1 MPNHRHVPDINDDP
15 SHTMPTHPLWLANL
29 TRAGY
34 IPLLERLVAGSKNED
49 LPEAL
54 EMVVQT
60 VEAQI
65 DGMVGSILLLDETTQ
80 QLRHGAGGR
89 LPQHYR
95 DAIDGV
101 VIGPEVGSCGTAAWL
116 KDRVIVAD
124 INTDPKWALYR
135 DLAHSSGLRACWSQP
150 ILDGNRVLG
159 TFAMYYAQPR
169 IPTGDE
175 LLVIDAAAHLARL
188 AIERQQ
194 SRVMA
199 AEQRK
204 LDDRL
209 ARGQK
214 MESMAVL
221 AGGVAHDFNN
231 LLVGILGS
239 ADLAE
244 QKIPSDSSVLTDLQR
259 IQSAALGC
267 SELCKQ
273 LLAYAGKGKLVVR
286 AFNLPSLIQDMGRL
300 LEVSLP
306 KSITLVY
313 QIAPDLPAIEG
324 DPSQIQQVVMNL
336 LTNAAEAIE
345 NENGVITV
353 DVELKTIN
361 ASDIQQTSDGSNI
374 PPGAYVTL
382 KVSDT
387 GCGMNTDTTR
397 RIFDPF
403 YTTKLPGRGL
413 GLAAVLGIVRS
424 HEGFLRVHSE
434 LGKGSTFELSIPA
447 SAHQPGSLTEPSL
460 SNREFVGHGTVLVVD
475 DDDGVRTVARNMLE
489 LSGFA
494 VLTANDGQEAVTT
507 YRLHQHE
514 IRAVL
519 LDMMMPH
526 LDGEGTLLELR
537 RINPDVKVV
546 LSSGYSERQI
556 TNQYTD
562 IEPKQFVKKPYRYV
576 DLISAFRHLLDNK

>member
-1 MPNHRHVPDINDDP
+1 MSKHSHEPDLGEHSP
-15 SHTMPTHPLWLANL
+15 PAMPTQPLWLANL

-34 IPLLERLVAGSKNED
+34 TPLLERLVAGSKNED
-49 LPEAL
+49 LPGAL
-54 EMVVQT
+54 ELVVQA
-60 VEAQI
+60 VEAQV
-65 DGMVGSILLLDETTQ
+65 DGMVGSILLLDTSTQ

-101 VIGPEVGSCGTAAWL
+101 LIGPDVGSCGTAAWF
-116 KDRVIVAD
+116 KKRVIVAD
-124 INTDPKWALYR
+124 IDTDSKWVLYR
-135 DLAHSSGLRACWSQP
+135 DLAHRSGLRACWSQP
-150 ILDGNRVLG
+150 ILDGTQVLG

-169 IPTGDE
+169 TPTDDE

-188 AIERQQ
+188 AIERNQA
-194 SRVMA
+194 RVMA
-199 AEQRK
+199 SEQRK
-204 LDDRL
+204 LDARL

-244 QKIPSDSSVLTDLQR
+244 QKIPSSSPVIEDLQR

-267 SELCKQ
+267 AELCKQ
-273 LLAYAGKGKLVVR
+273 LLAYAGKGKLVVQT
-286 AFNLPSLIQDMGRL
+286 FSLPSLIQDMGRL

-306 KSITLVY
+306 KSIAIVY
-313 QIAPDLPAIEG
+313 QFGPDLPAIEG

-345 NENGVITV
+345 SRNGVITV
-353 DVELKTIN
+353 NVGLTEVNSTDTQHGFDDTRVL
-361 ASDIQQTSDGSNI
+361 
-374 PPGAYVTL
+374 PGTYVTL

-387 GCGMNTDTTR
+387 GCGMSTDTIR

-403 YTTKLPGRGL
+403 YTTKSPGRGL
-413 GLAAVLGIVRS
+413 GLAAVIGIARS

-434 LGKGSTFELSIPA
+434 PEKGSSFELSIPA
-447 SAHQPGSLTEPSL
+447 TIGQPGSLAKPSP
-460 SNREFVGHGTVLVVD
+460 SDRKFIGHGTVLVVD
-475 DDDGVRTVARNMLE
+475 DDEGVRVVASKMLE
-489 LSGFA
+489 LSGFT
-494 VLTANDGQEAVTT
+494 VLTANDGREAVTS

-519 LDMMMPH
+519 LDMLMPH
-526 LDGEGTLLELR
+526 LDGERTLEELR
-537 RINPDVKVV
+537 RINPEVKVI
-546 LSSGYSERQI
+546 LSSGYSERDI
-556 TNQYTD
+556 TKQCTG
-562 IEPKQFVKKPYRYV
+562 IEAKQFVKKPYRYS
-576 DLISAFRHLLDNK
+576 DLTAALEHLLGNQ

>member
-1 MPNHRHVPDINDDP
+1 MSNHRHEPDLNDDTP
-15 SHTMPTHPLWLANL
+15 PALPTHPLWLANL
-29 TRAGY
+29 TRSGY
-34 IPLLERLVAGSKNED
+34 TPLLERLVAGSKNED

-54 EMVVQT
+54 EMVVHT
-60 VEAQI
+60 VEAQV
-65 DGMVGSILLLDETTQ
+65 DGMIGSILLLDQTTQ

-95 DAIDGV
+95 DAIDGI
-101 VIGPEVGSCGTAAWL
+101 VIGPEAGSCGTAAWL

-124 INTDPKWALYR
+124 IDTDSKWVLYR

-188 AIERQQ
+188 AIERHQ

-204 LDDRL
+204 LQDRL

-214 MESMAVL
+214 MESMTVL

-244 QKIPSDSSVLTDLQR
+244 QKIPSNSPVLIDLQR

-273 LLAYAGKGKLVVR
+273 LLAYAGKGKLVVQ
-286 AFNLPSLIQDMGRL
+286 AFYLPSLIQDMGRL

-306 KSITLVY
+306 KSIALAY
-313 QIAPDLPAIEG
+313 QLTPDLPAIEG

-336 LTNAAEAIE
+336 LTNAAEAIGS
-345 NENGVITV
+345 ENGVITV
-353 DVELKTIN
+353 SVGLNTVN
-361 ASDIQQTSDGSNI
+361 ASDIQQTSDGSNV

-387 GCGMNTDTTR
+387 GCGMSTDTTK

-403 YTTKLPGRGL
+403 YTTKSPGRGL

-434 LGKGSTFELSIPA
+434 LGKGSSFELNIPA
-447 SAHQPGSLTEPSL
+447 SIHQPGSPAERSL
-460 SNREFVGHGTVLVVD
+460 SDREFIGHGTVLVVD
-475 DDDGVRTVARNMLE
+475 DDAGVRAVASKMLE
-489 LSGFA
+489 LSGFT
-494 VLTANDGQEAVTT
+494 VLTANDGREAVNS

-519 LDMMMPH
+519 LDMLMPH
-526 LDGEGTLLELR
+526 LDGEGTLEELR
-537 RINPDVKVV
+537 RINPGVKVI
-546 LSSGYSERQI
+546 LSSGYSERDI
-556 TNQYTD
+556 TDQCTG
-562 IEPKQFVKKPYRYV
+562 IEPKQFVKKPYRYA
-576 DLISAFRHLLDNK
+576 DLTSAFKHLLDNE

>member
-1 MPNHRHVPDINDDP
+1 
-15 SHTMPTHPLWLANL
+15 MPTHPLWLANL

-34 IPLLERLVAGSKNED
+34 TPLLERLVAGSKNED
-49 LPEAL
+49 LPNAL
-54 EMVVQT
+54 DLVVQT
-60 VEAQI
+60 VEAQVE
-65 DGMVGSILLLDETTQ
+65 GMIGSILLLDKGTQ

-95 DAIDGV
+95 DAIDGL
-101 VIGPEVGSCGTAAWL
+101 VIGPEVGSCGTAAWF
-116 KDRVIVAD
+116 KTRVIVAD
-124 INTDPKWALYR
+124 IETDPKWFLYR

-159 TFAMYYAQPR
+159 TFAMYYDQPR

-188 AIERQQ
+188 AIERHQ
-194 SRVMA
+194 SRVMV

-244 QKIPSDSSVLTDLQR
+244 QKIPSSSPVLLDLQR
-259 IQSAALGC
+259 IRSAALGC

-273 LLAYAGKGKLVVR
+273 LLAYAGKGKLVVQ

-306 KSITLVY
+306 KSIALVY
-313 QIAPDLPAIEG
+313 QLAPDLPAVEG

-345 NENGVITV
+345 NKNGVITV
-353 DVELKTIN
+353 NVGLTEVN
-361 ASDIQQTSDGSNI
+361 ASDTQQAFDGSSV
-374 PPGAYVTL
+374 PPGTYVTL

-387 GCGMNTDTTR
+387 GGGMSTETTK

-403 YTTKLPGRGL
+403 YTTKSPGRGL

-434 LGKGSTFELSIPA
+434 PGRGSSFELSIPA
-447 SAHQPGSLTEPSL
+447 SIHQPGKLVGPSP
-460 SNREFVGHGTVLVVD
+460 SGRTFIGQGTVLVVD
-475 DDDGVRTVARNMLE
+475 DDEGVRTVASDMLE
-489 LSGFA
+489 LSGFT
-494 VLTANDGQEAVTT
+494 VLTANDGQEAVAT

-519 LDMMMPH
+519 LDLMMPI
-526 LDGEGTLLELR
+526 LDGEGALLELR
-537 RINPDVKVV
+537 RINPGVKVI
-546 LSSGYSERQI
+546 LSSGYSERQVS
-556 TNQYTD
+556 NQYTG
-562 IEPKQFVKKPYRYV
+562 IEPMQFVKKPYRYA
-576 DLISAFRHLLDNK
+576 DLISAFRHLLDNQ

>member
-1 MPNHRHVPDINDDP
+1 MSTHSHEPDLRVDTPPAI
-15 SHTMPTHPLWLANL
+15 PTHPLWLANL

-34 IPLLERLVAGSKNED
+34 TPLLERLVAGSKNED

-54 EMVVQT
+54 EMVVHT
-60 VEAQI
+60 VEAQV
-65 DGMVGSILLLDETTQ
+65 DGMIGSILLLDKTTQ

-95 DAIDGV
+95 DAIDGI
-101 VIGPEVGSCGTAAWL
+101 VIGPKVGSCGTAAWL

-124 INTDPKWALYR
+124 IDTDPKWVLYR
-135 DLAHSSGLRACWSQP
+135 DLAHSSGLGACWSQP

-169 IPTGDE
+169 TPTGDE

-188 AIERQQ
+188 AIERHQ

-204 LDDRL
+204 LDERL

-214 MESMAVL
+214 MESMTVL

-231 LLVGILGS
+231 LLVSILGS

-244 QKIPSDSSVLTDLQR
+244 QQIPSDSPVLADLQR
-259 IQSAALGC
+259 IQSAALAC

-273 LLAYAGKGKLVVR
+273 LLAYAGKGKLVVQS
-286 AFNLPSLIQDMGRL
+286 FYLPSLIQDMGRL
-300 LEVSLP
+300 VEVSLP
-306 KSITLVY
+306 KSIALVY
-313 QIAPDLPAIEG
+313 QFASDLPSIEG
-324 DPSQIQQVVMNL
+324 DPIQIQQVVMNL

-345 NENGVITV
+345 SKNGVITV
-353 DVELKTIN
+353 NVALKEVT
-361 ASDIQQTSDGSNI
+361 ASDIQQAFDGSNV
-374 PPGAYVTL
+374 PPGAYVRL

-403 YTTKLPGRGL
+403 YTTKSPGRGL

-434 LGKGSTFELSIPA
+434 PGKGSSFELSIPA
-447 SAHQPGSLTEPSL
+447 SIHQPGSLGEPAL
-460 SNREFVGHGTVLVVD
+460 SDQDFVGHGTVLVVD
-475 DDDGVRTVARNMLE
+475 DDDGVRTVASKMLE
-489 LSGFA
+489 LTGFT
-494 VLTANDGQEAVTT
+494 VLTANDGREAVVK

-526 LDGEGTLLELR
+526 LDGEGTLETLR
-537 RINPDVKVV
+537 RINPEVKVIV
-546 LSSGYSERQI
+546 SSGYSEREL
-556 TNQYTD
+556 TNQCTG
-562 IEPKQFVKKPYRYV
+562 IAPKQFLKKPYRYA

>member
-1 MPNHRHVPDINDDP
+1 MSNHSHEPDLEDNSP
-15 SHTMPTHPLWLANL
+15 PAMPTHPLWLANL

-34 IPLLERLVAGSKNED
+34 TPLLERLVAGSKNED
-49 LPEAL
+49 LPDAL
-54 EMVVQT
+54 ELVVQT
-60 VEAQI
+60 VEAQV
-65 DGMVGSILLLDETTQ
+65 DGMTGSILLLDETTQ

-101 VIGPEVGSCGTAAWL
+101 VIGPEAGSCGTAAWF
-116 KDRVIVAD
+116 KKRVIVAD
-124 INTDPKWALYR
+124 IDTDSKWVLYR

-169 IPTGDE
+169 TPTGDE

-188 AIERQQ
+188 AIERHQ

-244 QKIPSDSSVLTDLQR
+244 QKIPSNSPLLKDLQR

-267 SELCKQ
+267 SNLCKQ
-273 LLAYAGKGKLVVR
+273 LLAYAGKGKLVVQ
-286 AFNLPSLIQDMGRL
+286 AFDLPSLIQDMGRL

-306 KSITLVY
+306 KSIALGY
-313 QIAPDLPAIEG
+313 QLTPDLPAIEG
-324 DPSQIQQVVMNL
+324 DPSQIQQIVMNL
-336 LTNAAEAIE
+336 LTNAAEAIGS
-345 NENGVITV
+345 ENGVITV
-353 DVELKTIN
+353 SVGLTQVN
-361 ASDIQQTSDGSNI
+361 ASDTRQTFDGSNVQ
-374 PPGAYVTL
+374 PGAYVTL

-387 GCGMNTDTTR
+387 GCGMSTDTIR

-403 YTTKLPGRGL
+403 YTTKSPGRGL

-434 LGKGSTFELSIPA
+434 PGKGSSFELSIPA
-447 SAHQPGSLTEPSL
+447 SIHQPGRLAEPSP
-460 SNREFVGHGTVLVVD
+460 SDRKFIGHGTVLVVD
-475 DDDGVRTVARNMLE
+475 DDAGVRAVASKMLE
-489 LSGFA
+489 LSGFT
-494 VLTANDGQEAVTT
+494 VLTANDGREAVSS

-519 LDMMMPH
+519 LDILMPH
-526 LDGEGTLLELR
+526 LDGEGTLEELR
-537 RINPDVKVV
+537 GINPEVKVI
-546 LSSGYSERQI
+546 LSSGYSEGDI
-556 TNQYTD
+556 TVQSTG
-562 IEPKQFVKKPYRYV
+562 IEPKQFVKKPYRYA
-576 DLISAFRHLLDNK
+576 DLISAFKHLLDNE